1 MGSTDEPPV
10 EEQQEHD
17 DRLRKEKVRKRENKT
32 ARQKKTACFGL
43 RNRKPEGH
51 LHAARPRKPQRILS
65 KTKKKKAKGN
75 ATSNHQYEKSQP
87 NSKTRGFSATCSH
100 T

>member
-32 ARQKKTACFGL
+32 ARQKKPHALACATA
-43 RNRKPEGH
+43 NQK
-51 LHAARPRKPQRILS
+51 
-65 KTKKKKAKGN
+65 
-75 ATSNHQYEKSQP
+75 ATSTLLDQE
-87 NSKTRGFSATCSH
+87 SH
-100 T
+100 GES

>member
-32 ARQKKTACFGL
+32 ARQKN
-43 RNRKPEGH
+43 NRMLWP
-51 LHAARPRKPQRILS
+51 AQPQTRRPPPRCS
-65 KTKKKKAKGN
+65 TKK
-75 ATSNHQYEKSQP
+75 ATANPKQNQEKESERKCNKQP
-87 NSKTRGFSATCSH
+87 PI
-100 T
+100 